1 MFQTNQATFFL
12 GKSLFFEG
20 AKSLTSF
27 DPLRYQSTW
36 LLKKSLRWDSALS
49 AFGHANRPL
58 GGALRA

>member
-36 LLKKSLRWDSALS
+36 LLKKITEM
-49 AFGHANRPL
+49 G
-58 GGALRA
+58 LRAVRIWTCQ